1 MAFLTDYQYY
11 RNEDN
16 QPTNLNHGSYQYVSL
31 FHIVNNFLLNYTGDH
46 SIINNEP
53 RHKVIFHAK
62 RAIQELN
69 YDAMKE
75 IKVLQVDISE
85 QLQVI
90 LPSDYVNYVRISLY
104 KNGLIMPMTENV
116 QAMSAYTY
124 LRDNNDMLLFDQD
137 GNVLNPQ
144 FSQLDLDRIS
154 GKQKSIY
161 LNRGNQFDGSYGWE
175 IDGSWVFSRAFGA
188 RYGLETSLA
197 NANPTFQIDKKSG
210 VVNFSSGIDGDM
222 VLLEYISDGMEKG
235 AESDVSVNKLFEQ
248 YVYDYIDY
256 HVLENKVGVQEYI
269 VRRKRKKMYNSLRNS
284 KLRMSNLKPQDLLM
298 SMRGQNKWI
307 K

>member
-16 QPTNLNHGSYQYVSL
+16 QPTNKNHGSYQYVSL

-124 LRDNNDMLLFDQD
+124 LKDNNDMLLFDQD

-175 IDGSWVFSRAFGA
+175 IDGSWVFSRSFGA

-222 VLLEYISDGMEKG
+222 ILLEYISDGMEKG

-256 HVLENKVGVQEYI
+256 HIIENKVGVQEYI